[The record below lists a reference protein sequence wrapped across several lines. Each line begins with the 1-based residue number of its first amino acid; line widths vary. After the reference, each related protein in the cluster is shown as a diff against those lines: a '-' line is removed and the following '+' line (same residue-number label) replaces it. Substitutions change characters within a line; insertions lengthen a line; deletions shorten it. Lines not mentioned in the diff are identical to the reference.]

1 MVAGDDKELVV
12 GLANGAEEVFGKD
25 EFLGRVPECCIGGLG
40 FGRGGPHNAAAPAFD
55 HGVD

>member
-12 GLANGAEEVFGKD
+12 GLANDQGIREAAD
-25 EFLGRVPECCIGGLG
+25 EHP
-40 FGRGGPHNAAAPAFD
+40 AAPAFD